1 MPVPKVKSLDAPF
14 APSKRRCI
22 QKYSR
27 YYLIGHDLYNKNSL
41 AAVGLQAIACAC
53 KASSI

>member
-1 MPVPKVKSLDAPF
+1 MPKVKSLDAPF

>member
-14 APSKRRCI
+14 ALHASKRRCI

-27 YYLIGHDLYNKNSL
+27 YYLIGHDLYNKNFL
-41 AAVGLQAIACAC
+41 AAVGHA
-53 KASSI
+53 KPRV